1 MQHDENFNI
10 CHRVK
15 DLKNNVTISLTSIQW
30 QDGEKTQT
38 ELVTKARQSQLNG
51 CDIIAYDDTEA
62 TGFEGSSTCVKVW
75 DNGASIT
82 RFGRHKSCLMI
93 EKGITNLCNYD
104 TPAGSLVLDINGV
117 EVTNN
122 LSEKGGDIN
131 LSYTLNAGGLLIS
144 ENSIKMNIREL

>member
-1 MQHDENFNI
+1 MKENYLINL
-10 CHRVK
+10 H
-15 DLKNNVTISLTSIQW
+15 SSIIT
-30 QDGEKTQT
+30 DGEPETIDLTTTGSFYEKDGKYYVCYK
-38 ELVTKARQSQLNG
+38 ES
-51 CDIIAYDDTEA
+51 EA

-75 DNGASIT
+75 DSGASIT

-117 EVTNN
+117 EVTNT